1 MIPVLIATCPDD
13 GCNAVLIF
21 PSKDKIVDC
30 HGCGQRHKASEVKD
44 IRQMQEQALGVKNVL
59 RSLLLATNANM
70 KKSADLVKVNGLSNY
85 HCKLLSP
92 LLTYHGMDKNTQKAK
107 PLSELTNKA
116 TFDCSVLSDRCFL
129 ISAEHLDILGYGRDQ
144 SGSLSYLAET
154 LSSIEEANGE
164 REVLVP
170 IHADA
175 DGHCLVHAVSRALV
189 GRQLFWHP
197 LRTHL
202 KRHIHEKKDTYKEL
216 LQDFINASEWDLI
229 IEECDPDYIPE
240 EAKGEILGLRNIH
253 VFGLANVVK
262 RPIILLDSAAGM
274 NCSGDYSAVF
284 LPALV
289 NPEECKGKTK
299 ELNLPLC
306 LAWSSSAR
314 NHFIPLVG
322 IEGEKLPVIPRR
334 LLPEVWG
341 VSQNLLSVYMNF
353 DDQDCIVIGGNKVL
367 QQSYIRKLAKAMDEL
382 MLQKFGVHPSLVCD
396 MYQYNYKKSSATSI
410 TPQLVTSDT
419 QKAIQERRVF
429 KCLSCYSLCIAPLSS
444 EWLRPGNN
452 GLFYNLAIEQYGT
465 LEDKKVYTFTDYGVS
480 CLYDAKKD
488 VLVLNKHA
496 GVEKCSFCLDM
507 KLRLVYADGSI
518 AYENGDLMPTRA
530 ISSHC
535 PCGYKHWWN
544 GKEYDNPPDLIPVM
558 MTWKGREATEII
570 AWFQYE
576 SDPSLNSNVFQVASY
591 VVQKHFPGEFGSE
604 TLVQKAVAQILELS
618 KCLDAMRKQSG
629 SSASHLPAL
638 KIYHEDESS
647 IRVPNRTDSKEQESD
662 LKPKLC
668 TITSPEG
675 NESKIISCS
684 EGPVAVQLQGNKD
697 QSKKMAAMTTVD
709 TQPPMDTST
718 DEAKQGLPVAE
729 KDNTKVINDARMQKA
744 QIGLKEQ
751 QLEYKLRKE
760 REYQNQLHRQARQ
773 LAKRTRPIQ
782 DPDSFHS
789 TDPELAGMWNCGRY
803 AVHAK
808 PRGHDI
814 FFEEYSAAE
823 EDIDDFQSDDSCGAS
838 FHYSGASA
846 SRTGSYTFPVD
857 QTEKA
862 STKTVRVGPGYS
874 VLALPKPSRS
884 TTATSE
890 SPDTW
895 AESAKKIVPWLQRN
909 EETSSVPENHK
920 MPGRPSLIGLAGHTD
935 SGMHIPSGSELNVAL
950 EVSTAPAERENSNSA
965 KGGGSVGC
973 DGDGEGRTELD
984 VINNTEEENSET
996 DHSKMS

>member
-1 MIPVLIATCPDD
+1 MFAVSGTKMVPVLVATCPDD

-30 HGCGQRHKASEVKD
+30 HGCGQRHRASEVKD
-44 IRQMQEQALGVKNVL
+44 VRQMQEQALGVKNVL

-116 TFDCSVLSDRCFL
+116 TFDCSVLSDRSFL

-154 LSSIEEANGE
+154 LRRIEEANGD
-164 REVLVP
+164 RKVLVP

-202 KRHIHEKKDTYKEL
+202 KRHIREKKDTYKEL

-229 IEECDPDYIPE
+229 IEECDPDYVPE

-253 VFGLANVVK
+253 VFGLANIVK

-341 VSQNLLSVYMNF
+341 VPQNLLSVYMNF
-353 DDQDCIVIGGNKVL
+353 DDQDCIAIGGNKVL
-367 QQSYIRKLAKAMDEL
+367 QQSYIRKLVKAMDEL
-382 MLQKFGVHPSLVCD
+382 MLQKFGVRPSLVCD
-396 MYQYNYKKSSATSI
+396 MYQYNYKKPSATPI
-410 TPQLVTSDT
+410 TPQLVTSNT

-429 KCLSCYSLCIAPLSS
+429 KCLSCYSLCVAPLSS

-452 GLFYNLAIEQYGT
+452 GLFYNLAIKQYGT
-465 LEDKKVYTFTDYGVS
+465 LEDKKVYTFANYGVS
-480 CLYDAKKD
+480 CSYDAKKD
-488 VLVLNKHA
+488 VLVLNKLP

-507 KLRLVYADGSI
+507 KLRLVYADGTI
-518 AYENGDLMPTRA
+518 AYENGDLTPTRA

-535 PCGYKHWWN
+535 QCGYKHWWN
-544 GKEYDNPPDLIPVM
+544 GKEYDNPPDLIPVV

-576 SDPSLNSNVFQVASY
+576 CDPSLNSNVFQVASY

-604 TLVQKAVAQILELS
+604 RLVQKVVTQILELS
-618 KCLDAMRKQSG
+618 KCLDAMRKKSG

-638 KIYHEDESS
+638 KIYHEDESN
-647 IRVPNRTDSKEQESD
+647 IHVPTRTDSKQQETGI
-662 LKPKLC
+662 KPKL
-668 TITSPEG
+668 TITSQEE

-684 EGPVAVQLQGNKD
+684 EGPIAVQLQGNKD
-697 QSKKMAAMTTVD
+697 QSKKMAAMTPVE
-709 TQPPMDTST
+709 TQPPMDTSA
-718 DEAKQGLPVAE
+718 DETKQGLPVAE
-729 KDNTKVINDARMQKA
+729 KDKTKVINDARMQKA

-773 LAKRTRPIQ
+773 LAKQTRPIQ

-789 TDPELAGMWNCGRY
+789 TNPELAGMWNCGTY
-803 AVHAK
+803 SVHAK
-808 PRGHDI
+808 SRGRGI
-814 FFEEYSAAE
+814 LFEEYNAVE

-838 FHYSGASA
+838 FHCSGASA
-846 SRTGSYTFPVD
+846 SRTGDYTYPVD
-857 QTEKA
+857 QAEKS

-874 VLALPKPSRS
+874 VLASPKPSWS

-890 SPDTW
+890 SQVTW
-895 AESAKKIVPWLQRN
+895 AESYFQ
-909 EETSSVPENHK
+909 
-920 MPGRPSLIGLAGHTD
+920 
-935 SGMHIPSGSELNVAL
+935 
-950 EVSTAPAERENSNSA
+950 
-965 KGGGSVGC
+965 
-973 DGDGEGRTELD
+973 
-984 VINNTEEENSET
+984 
-996 DHSKMS
+996 